1 MFLGKRGNRVGA
13 LKEGTPFASP
23 QLPEAVSERVLL
35 RGIFEIQRESC
46 DVVLGER
53 TLRWRR
59 IQPELP
65 AALGRQRQADLC
77 EFEASL
83 VYKS

>member
-13 LKEGTPFASP
+13 LEQGTPFESP
-23 QLPEAVSERVLL
+23 MLPEAVAERVLL

-53 TLRWRR
+53 ALRWQR

-65 AALGRQRQADLC
+65 A
-77 EFEASL
+77 
-83 VYKS
+83 